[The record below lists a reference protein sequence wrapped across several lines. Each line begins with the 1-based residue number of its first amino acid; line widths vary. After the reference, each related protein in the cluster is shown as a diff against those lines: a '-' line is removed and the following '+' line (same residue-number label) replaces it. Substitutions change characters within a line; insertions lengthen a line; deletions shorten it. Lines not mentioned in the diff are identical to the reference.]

1 MNFFLNLFI
10 QLFLII
16 AFYFTLLFHLLLYSK
31 WTNNVFIYFINSVF
45 FYFFIKIKSIH
56 VFYIRINKQR
66 LKFVIIAAIK
76 KNSSIST
83 KGEKVHN

>member
-1 MNFFLNLFI
+1 
-10 QLFLII
+10 
-16 AFYFTLLFHLLLYSK
+16 
-31 WTNNVFIYFINSVF
+31 VF

-83 KGEKVHN
+83 KGEKVHLKLKIKKKI